1 MTRYM
6 KSLGIIP
13 ALALTVAACSSDTT
27 APAAP
32 ETIVDVALSVNEATG
47 EFSTLIAALVSA
59 DLVDALAGTGPFTVF
74 APTDAAFAEI
84 GLDATNIGSLPTEA
98 LADILLYHV
107 VPARRDAASVTSVSS
122 LTMANGGTTMIAVT
136 QMGAFINDA
145 RIVQTDVAASNGII
159 HIIDAVLLP

>member
-1 MTRYM
+1 MTNYLRT
-6 KSLGIIP
+6 LGIIP

-59 DLVDALAGTGPFTVF
+59 DLVDALAGPGPFTVF

-84 GLDATNIGSLPTEA
+84 GLDASNIGSLPAEA

-122 LTMANGGTTMIAVT
+122 LTMANGGTTTIALT

>member
-1 MTRYM
+1 MTRYLRTM
-6 KSLGIIP
+6 GIIP
-13 ALALTVAACSSDTT
+13 AVALTFAACDSDTT

-32 ETIVDVALSVNEATG
+32 ETIVDVALSVNETSG

-59 DLVDALAGTGPFTVF
+59 DLVDALAGPGPFTVF

-84 GLDATNIGSLPTEA
+84 GLDASNIGSLPAEA

-107 VPARRDAASVTSVSS
+107 VPERRDAASVTAVSS
-122 LTMANGGTTMIAVT
+122 LTMANGGTTTIAVS
-136 QMGAFINDA
+136 QSGAFINDA

>member
-1 MTRYM
+1 MTNYWRT
-6 KSLGIIP
+6 LGIIP
-13 ALALTVAACSSDTT
+13 ALALTAAACSSDTT
-27 APAAP
+27 APAAA

-59 DLVDALAGTGPFTVF
+59 DLVDALAGPGPFTVF

-84 GLDATNIGSLPTEA
+84 GLDASNIGSLPAEA

-122 LTMANGGTTMIAVT
+122 LTMANGGTTTIALT